1 MAIFGIS
8 ETNLCIVLNVLL
20 INPPKYLQ
28 NTGFWFVSLEIL
40 LQITVYWC
48 KILPHEKA
56 KGVKKNIFIKS
67 GMGMHGCC
75 SLVVVVLKGLGVE

>member
-28 NTGFWFVSLEIL
+28 NMGFWFVAREIL
-40 LQITVYWC
+40 SRITVYWC
-48 KILPHEKA
+48 KILPLEKA
-56 KGVKKNIFIKS
+56 SGVKKYFLLSLKTDVTK
-67 GMGMHGCC
+67 C
-75 SLVVVVLKGLGVE
+75 SRRCTRIDH

>member
-28 NTGFWFVSLEIL
+28 NTGFWFVALEIL
-40 LQITVYWC
+40 SRITEYWC
-48 KILPHEKA
+48 KILPLEKA
-56 KGVKKNIFIKS
+56 SGVKKYFLL
-67 GMGMHGCC
+67 
-75 SLVVVVLKGLGVE
+75 SLCQGRNYLQI